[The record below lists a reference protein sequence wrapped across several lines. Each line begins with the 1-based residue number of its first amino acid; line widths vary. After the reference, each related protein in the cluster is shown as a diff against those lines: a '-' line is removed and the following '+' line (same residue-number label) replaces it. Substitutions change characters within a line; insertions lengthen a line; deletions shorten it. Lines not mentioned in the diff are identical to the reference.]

1 MKKLFLLILS
11 IALLACS
18 KEEPNNKPIEG
29 AMTVEITIENSAA
42 ITKAVTPMAGQSSA
56 VCSVSDL
63 TALFADKDGKI
74 LPNST
79 SAFPNL
85 VNGKYTFNDLPAN
98 VSQVAVIALRGL
110 VEPTSLATLADAR
123 DLAATE
129 LVDANY
135 DELVVYGEDC
145 SPVHSMSGNSNVLTA
160 TITVAPLQARIEV
173 ASIKTTDRFTN
184 YKPEGSDE
192 IVVPEYSNYNL
203 KSLSLAGYSN
213 YDADLTGLIFG
224 LNSEGRTV
232 TNITPNES
240 NTAWSWNI
248 KEQPVK
254 NMVLSLDLVGN
265 GYSIAVPGRTLTI
278 NKYKVDGEEIS
289 KFKAGNIYRFD
300 IVFSQDNFDVNS
312 TSEVKVDVT
321 LDIAN
326 WVINTTT
333 VEFAN

>member
-18 KEEPNNKPIEG
+18 KEEPNNTPMEG

-42 ITKAVTPMAGQSSA
+42 VTKAETPIAGQSSA

-63 TALFADKDGKI
+63 TALFADKDGNI
-74 LPNST
+74 LS
-79 SAFPNL
+79 SSVFPNL
-85 VNGKYTFNDLPAN
+85 VNGKYTFTALPAS
-98 VSQVAVIALRGL
+98 VSQVAVIALRDL
-110 VEPTSLATLADAR
+110 VEPSSLATLEAAR
-123 DLAATE
+123 QLAATE

-135 DELVVYGEDC
+135 DDLVVYGEDC

-173 ASIKTTDRFTN
+173 VSIKTTDKFTN

-213 YDADLTGLIFG
+213 YDADLSGLIFG

-232 TNITPNES
+232 TNITPKVT

-248 KEQPVK
+248 NEQAVK

-265 GYSIAVPGRTLTI
+265 GYTIAVPERTLTI

-289 KFKAGNIYRFD
+289 EFKAGNIYRFD
-300 IVFSQDNFDVNS
+300 IVFSQDNFDDNS

-321 LDIAN
+321 LNIAN

-333 VEFAN
+333 VEFAK